1 MRFHRSQGFT
11 LLEVL
16 VALAILGTSMYAGFS
31 LLQKTI
37 SNSDY
42 LETKV
47 LAHWVVQNALSE
59 VNLAGQEVEEVNQ
72 TDKLVNMYGKEFL
85 LNVATELMDETRS
98 DDTVVT
104 KLIIHIQ
111 VSIADH
117 AETIIEDLSLERIL

>member
-1 MRFHRSQGFT
+1 MRQYRSQGFT

-37 SNSDY
+37 SNADH

-47 LAHWVVQNALSE
+47 LAHWVLQNALSE
-59 VNLAGQEVEEVNQ
+59 VNLAGQEIEEVNQ

-85 LNVATELMDETRS
+85 LNVATELLDETRS
-98 DDTVVT
+98 DDVVVT

-111 VSIADH
+111 VSIADRSD
-117 AETIIEDLSLERIL
+117 TILEDLSLERTL